1 MGDQNTFS
9 VEKGAAAGTVTV
21 KNCTDNLACGVA
33 VMTEADEN
41 GKLQKRCSVQ
51 FTAGAGEQRSIDFG
65 TVLDRKNVE
74 IKVVNNL
81 GSGQLLSNV
90 IK

>member
-9 VEKGAAAGTVTV
+9 VEKGAAAGTVIV
-21 KNCTDNLACGVA
+21 KNCTDNLACGVV

-51 FTAGAGEQRSIDFG
+51 FTAGAGEHRSIDFG